1 MSTSANRPDLSMA
14 SERAQQEL
22 SAKHEAREAGLRISR
37 EVIRLSANAIRAVHR
52 HDLDEAASLISQASD
67 RLEEADTIREQSP
80 EIYYSGF
87 LADARKEFAEANITL
102 ALISGNPI
110 PQAEA
115 LGVEMSSYLNGMGEV
130 IGELRRYVLDSL
142 RRNETG
148 RCEELMQV
156 MDDIYSLLVT
166 VDFPEGVTGGL
177 RRTTDAMR
185 GVLERTRGDLT
196 MTLRQLELEKLL
208 GGWQEHLSRGADSL
222 DTP

>member
-1 MSTSANRPDLSMA
+1 MA

-22 SAKHEAREAGLRISR
+22 SSKHEAREAGLRISR

-52 HDLDEAASLISQASD
+52 HALDEAASLIDQASE
-67 RLEEADTIREQSP
+67 RLEEADAIREQSP
-80 EIYYSGF
+80 DIYYSGF
-87 LADARKEFAEANITL
+87 LADARKEYAEANITL

-110 PQAEA
+110 PQVEA

-130 IGELRRYVLDSL
+130 IGELRRYLLDSL

-196 MTLRQLELEKLL
+196 ITLRQLELEKLL
-208 GGWQEHLSRGADSL
+208 AGWQERQPRGADSL

>member
-1 MSTSANRPDLSMA
+1 MIDQA
-14 SERAQQEL
+14 SE
-22 SAKHEAREAGLRISR
+22 
-37 EVIRLSANAIRAVHR
+37 
-52 HDLDEAASLISQASD
+52 
-67 RLEEADTIREQSP
+67 RLEEADGIRGQSP
-80 EIYYSGF
+80 DIYYSGF
-87 LADARKEFAEANITL
+87 LADARKEYAEANITL

-130 IGELRRYVLDSL
+130 IGELRRYLLDSL

-196 MTLRQLELEKLL
+196 ITLRQLELEKLL
-208 GGWQEHLSRGADSL
+208 AGWQERQPRGADSL

>member
-1 MSTSANRPDLSMA
+1 MSTPANRLDLTTA

-22 SAKHEAREAGLRISR
+22 SVKHEAREAGLRISR

-52 HDLDEAASLISQASD
+52 HDLDEAASLIAQASQ
-67 RLEEADTIREQSP
+67 RLEEAGAIREEIP
-80 EIYYSGF
+80 DIYYSGF
-87 LADARKEFAEANITL
+87 LADARKEYAEANITL
-102 ALISGNPI
+102 ALISGDPI

-115 LGVEMSSYLNGMGEV
+115 LGVEMASYLNGMGEV

-142 RRNETG
+142 RRNQTD

-208 GGWQEHLSRGADSL
+208 AGWQEALPRGAASL

>member
-1 MSTSANRPDLSMA
+1 MSTSPNRPDLTMA

-52 HDLDEAASLISQASD
+52 HDLDEAASLIDQASQ
-67 RLEEADTIREQSP
+67 RLEEAGAIREQSP
-80 EIYYSGF
+80 DIYYSGF
-87 LADARKEFAEANITL
+87 LADARKEYAEANITL
-102 ALISGNPI
+102 ALISGDSI

-115 LGVEMSSYLNGMGEV
+115 LGVEMASYLNGMGEV

-142 RRNETG
+142 RRNQTD
-148 RCEELMQV
+148 RCEDLMQV

-208 GGWQEHLSRGADSL
+208 AGWQEALPRGADSL

>member
-1 MSTSANRPDLSMA
+1 MSPTNRPDLSLA

-22 SAKHEAREAGLRISR
+22 SAKHDSREAGLRISR

-52 HDLDEAASLISQASD
+52 HDLDEAKSLIARASEH
-67 RLEEADTIREQSP
+67 LGEADAIRQENP
-80 EIYYSGF
+80 DIYYSGF
-87 LADARKEFAEANITL
+87 LADARKEYAEANITL
-102 ALISGNPI
+102 ALISGDPI
-110 PQAEA
+110 PQAGE
-115 LGVEMSSYLNGMGEV
+115 LGVEMASYLNGMGEV
-130 IGELRRYVLDSL
+130 IGEIRRYLLDSL
-142 RRNETG
+142 RRNDTR
-148 RCEELMQV
+148 RCEELMQI

-196 MTLRQLELEKLL
+196 ITLRQLELEKLL
-208 GGWQEHLSRGADSL
+208 AGWQGQFAPPADSL

>member
-1 MSTSANRPDLSMA
+1 MSTSGNRQDLTIA

-22 SAKHEAREAGLRISR
+22 SSKHEAREAGLRISR

-52 HDLDEAASLISQASD
+52 HALDEAASLIDQASE
-67 RLEEADTIREQSP
+67 RLEEADAIRGQSP
-80 EIYYSGF
+80 DIYYSGF
-87 LADARKEFAEANITL
+87 LADARKEYAEANITL

-130 IGELRRYVLDSL
+130 IGELRRYLLDSL

-196 MTLRQLELEKLL
+196 ITLRQLELEKLL
-208 GGWQEHLSRGADSL
+208 AGWQERQPRGADSL

>member
-1 MSTSANRPDLSMA
+1 MSASANRPDLTLA
-14 SERAQQEL
+14 SEKAQQEL
-22 SAKHEAREAGLRISR
+22 STKHEARESGLRISR

-52 HDLDEAASLISQASD
+52 HDLDEAASLIAQASQ
-67 RLEEADTIREQSP
+67 RLVEAETIRERSP
-80 EIYYSGF
+80 DIYYSGF
-87 LADARKEFAEANITL
+87 LADARKEYAEANITL
-102 ALISGNPI
+102 ALISGNSI
-110 PQAEA
+110 PQAEG

-196 MTLRQLELEKLL
+196 ITQRQLELEKLL
-208 GGWQEHLSRGADSL
+208 VGFQERLPPGAVSL